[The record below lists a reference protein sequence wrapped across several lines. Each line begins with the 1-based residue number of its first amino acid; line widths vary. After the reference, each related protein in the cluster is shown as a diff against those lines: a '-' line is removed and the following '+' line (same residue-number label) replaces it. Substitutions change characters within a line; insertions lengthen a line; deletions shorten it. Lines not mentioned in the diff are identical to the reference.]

1 MIGVVVMTLALMSV
15 AHPGLVL
22 WYPARAVCLVLLAW
36 EARRHP
42 RRLLPALAVGFAMV
56 ALCGT
61 TGLDFAVA
69 ALGFALVRTPLR
81 KLAWVIGG
89 VGILGAVGLIVHQW
103 SSLQVATMFPFGNRN
118 HYAVFCEL
126 GLPVLVYTAR
136 RTRQAAWYGVAAVML
151 LAALAGGS
159 RTGAALLLV
168 ESIALWAAVEGR
180 ERLWQPAGIAVAI
193 GVAFVALSSPERI
206 SAPLKGDHRLEIW
219 QSSVR
224 MISARPLTGW
234 GGQQFASVYPEFAS
248 FDNGQLVNFAHNDW
262 LEWATEY
269 GVWFPLVLAGALVW
283 WGQKNIHFYPS
294 WGILMGALHASV
306 DFPFHLPGLLF
317 FAAALAG
324 SIKTNGIHAQAKSAN
339 RQRRNP

>member
-1 MIGVVVMTLALMSV
+1 MIGLVLTILALLSL
-15 AHPGLVL
+15 AHPGQVL
-22 WYPARAVCLVLLAW
+22 WYPARAICLVLLAW

-42 RRLLPALAVGFAMV
+42 HRLLPALAVGFGAV
-56 ALCGT
+56 ALCGP

-69 ALGFALVRTPLR
+69 ALGFALARTPLR
-81 KLAWVIGG
+81 TLAWAIGG
-89 VGILGAVGLIVHQW
+89 IGILGAVGLVVHQI
-103 SSLQVATMFPFGNRN
+103 SSLQLATMFPFGNRN
-118 HYAVFCEL
+118 HYAVFCEM

-136 RTRQAAWYGVAAVML
+136 RTRQPAWYAIAGVML

-159 RTGAALLLV
+159 RTGAVLLLV
-168 ESIALWAAVEGR
+168 ECVAIWAAVEGR

-193 GVAFVALSSPERI
+193 GVAFLALSSPDRI
-206 SAPLKGDHRLEIW
+206 SSPLKGDHRLEIW

-224 MISARPLTGW
+224 MVSAKPLTGW
-234 GGQQFASVYPEFAS
+234 GGQQFSRIYPEYAS

-262 LEWATEY
+262 LEWAVEY
-269 GVWFPLVLAGALVW
+269 GVWFPVMLLAALAW
-283 WGQKNIHFYPS
+283 WGEKNIHFYPS

-324 SIKTNGIHAQAKSAN
+324 SIKTNGIHAQAQSAN